1 MRILPLV
8 IYLFLCL
15 WTRTSE
21 NPLRPLCQTK
31 GTSGDVQGGPCTVR
45 RQDWTFPGN
54 EHWRDKF
61 ACDTSSALEWC
72 GLFTVCCVCRPH
84 VIL

>member
-8 IYLFLCL
+8 IHLFLCL

-21 NPLRPLCQTK
+21 NPLR
-31 GTSGDVQGGPCTVR
+31 GPCTVR
-45 RQDWTFPGN
+45 RQDWTFPEN

-72 GLFTVCCVCRPH
+72 GLFTVRCVCRPH

>member
-15 WTRTSE
+15 WTRTLE

-31 GTSGDVQGGPCTVR
+31 GTSGDDSTS
-45 RQDWTFPGN
+45 PGN

-61 ACDTSSALEWC
+61 ACDTSLALEWC
-72 GLFTVCCVCRPH
+72 SLFTVCCICHPH

>member
-8 IYLFLCL
+8 IHLFLCL

-21 NPLRPLCQTK
+21 HPLRPLRQTK
-31 GTSGDVQGGPCTVR
+31 GTSGDVQGGPCT
-45 RQDWTFPGN
+45 
-54 EHWRDKF
+54 RDKF